1 VSDFNTIVSQFPNGL
16 SELKINNNGYVTFYL
31 GGISSQKAKI
41 GNFDIIKIIWKNLT
55 FTKATLITFIILIKF
70 FIPRFIR
77 RLLMHACKKN
87 HLFDSTKV

>member
-41 GNFDIIKIIWKNLT
+41 GNFDIIKII
-55 FTKATLITFIILIKF
+55 
-70 FIPRFIR
+70 
-77 RLLMHACKKN
+77 
-87 HLFDSTKV
+87 